1 MKQEVTSSF
10 RSAASHLIFLRDSQ
24 TGAPGPAASLGLI
37 SYHDGRRRSK
47 HRFTFSVG
55 L

>member
-24 TGAPGPAASLGLI
+24 TGAAASLGLI

-47 HRFTFSVG
+47 HCFTFSVG